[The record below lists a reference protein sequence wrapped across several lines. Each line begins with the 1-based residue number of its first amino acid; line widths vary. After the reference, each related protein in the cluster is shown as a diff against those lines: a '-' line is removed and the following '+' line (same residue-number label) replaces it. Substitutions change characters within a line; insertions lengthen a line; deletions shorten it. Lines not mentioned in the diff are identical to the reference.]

1 MKKLFTLLSALLV
14 ITSAKSQ
21 LVVDTAANWQ
31 QLIPTILGGNCVQIS
46 NVTYNAGQGTSAAY
60 TNFPGFGDGI
70 LITTGQAIN
79 AQGINDNTSLGNDN
93 ALGGNSQLNQYLL
106 PGTFT
111 YDATWL
117 TFNFQTAYSGN
128 VTVDYIFAS
137 EEFPEFVNSGYN
149 DIFGFFIQS
158 NGVPSQNIALVPGT
172 QIPVSIDNVNSIT
185 NSSFYVDNTNGT
197 GLQYDGYTV
206 PLTAQFYADSGVV
219 YTLTIAIGDV
229 GDGIFDSGVFLKAHA
244 SNTQSLTGNI
254 NHLGQPAQGG
264 VAELFGFNTDSTV
277 APLID
282 AQPIVNGSYTFANV
296 TPGAYNLRV
305 TLDTVLHPG
314 TYPTYFDSVYMWS
327 DATIISAPCTN
338 YDLDMQLMVLNNGLG
353 DITGTIGNS
362 GEIFK
367 TSKSGSI
374 PYVGAHVY
382 LVSQSDNKVYGFE
395 LTNTEGKFHFS
406 GVPDGTYNIMIDA
419 PGLLM
424 EAVRNVTISP
434 TNRVFI
440 NQSYIVGANKIIIS
454 ENPLP
459 VTENP
464 IVGGVSV
471 RPNPI
476 NGPFIANFA
485 LNTGAYITADL
496 FNALGQRI
504 MGVYSGQ
511 MLPGMQQIEGDIS
524 SLPNGVFYLRLVTN
538 STDVVVRKLVKTT
551 AY

>member
-137 EEFPEFVNSGYN
+137 EEFPEFVNAGYN

-158 NGVPSQNIALVPGT
+158 NGVPSQNIALIPGT

-229 GDGIFDSGVFLKAHA
+229 GDGIFDSGVFLKANA
-244 SNTQSLTGNI
+244 SNTQSLTGNV

-296 TPGAYNLRV
+296 TSGAYNLRV
-305 TLDTVLHPG
+305 TLDTLLHPG

-406 GVPDGTYNIMIDA
+406 GVPDGTYNIMVDA

-424 EAVRNVTISP
+424 EAIRNVTISP
-434 TNRVFI
+434 TNRVFT

-464 IVGGVSV
+464 IVGGVHV
-471 RPNPI
+471 RPNPT
-476 NGPFIANFA
+476 NGQFTTNFA
-485 LNTGAYITADL
+485 LNTGAYVTADL
-496 FNALGQRI
+496 FNALGQRV
-504 MGVYSGQ
+504 MGIYSGQ

-524 SLPNGVFYLRLVTN
+524 GLPNGVFFLRMATN
-538 STDVVVRKLVKTT
+538 SNDVVVRKLVKTS
-551 AY
+551 AN

>member
-1 MKKLFTLLSALLV
+1 
-14 ITSAKSQ
+14 
-21 LVVDTAANWQ
+21 
-31 QLIPTILGGNCVQIS
+31 
-46 NVTYNAGQGTSAAY
+46 
-60 TNFPGFGDGI
+60 
-70 LITTGQAIN
+70 
-79 AQGINDNTSLGNDN
+79 
-93 ALGGNSQLNQYLL
+93 
-106 PGTFT
+106 
-111 YDATWL
+111 
-117 TFNFQTAYSGN
+117 
-128 VTVDYIFAS
+128 
-137 EEFPEFVNSGYN
+137 
-149 DIFGFFIQS
+149 
-158 NGVPSQNIALVPGT
+158 
-172 QIPVSIDNVNSIT
+172 
-185 NSSFYVDNTNGT
+185 
-197 GLQYDGYTV
+197 
-206 PLTAQFYADSGVV
+206 VV

-229 GDGIFDSGVFLKAHA
+229 GDGFYDSGVFLKAHA

-314 TYPTYFDSVYMWS
+314 TYPTYFDSVYLWS

-406 GVPDGTYNIMIDA
+406 GVPDGTYNIMVDA

-424 EAVRNVTISP
+424 EAIRNVTISP
-434 TNRVFI
+434 TNRVFT

-464 IVGGVSV
+464 IVGGVHI
-471 RPNPI
+471 RPNPT
-476 NGPFIANFA
+476 NGQFTTNFA
-485 LNTGAYITADL
+485 LNNGAYVTADL
-496 FNALGQRI
+496 FNALGQRV
-504 MGVYSGQ
+504 MGIYSGQ

-524 SLPNGVFYLRLVTN
+524 GLPNGVFFLRMATN
-538 STDVVVRKLVKTT
+538 STDVVVRKLVKTS